1 MKSNNN
7 YNDTNIKTIDNYLTQ
22 LKSIL
27 NERGGSY
34 GSYNEVAKIQTQIID
49 LLRSA
54 EGYNKLKPSTIL
66 AIEMIIHKIIRL
78 VNSGK
83 EKEDTLLDIAGY
95 TLLALAEIKE
105 DNKQRD

>member
-1 MKSNNN
+1 METINNC
-7 YNDTNIKTIDNYLTQ
+7 L
-22 LKSIL
+22 LELESIL
-27 NERGGSY
+27 NNRAGSY

-54 EGYNKLKPSTIL
+54 KGYNKLKSSTIL

-83 EKEDTLLDIAGY
+83 EKEDTLMDIAGY
-95 TLLALAEIKE
+95 ALLALAEIKE
-105 DNKQRD
+105 NNKKEDNKKED